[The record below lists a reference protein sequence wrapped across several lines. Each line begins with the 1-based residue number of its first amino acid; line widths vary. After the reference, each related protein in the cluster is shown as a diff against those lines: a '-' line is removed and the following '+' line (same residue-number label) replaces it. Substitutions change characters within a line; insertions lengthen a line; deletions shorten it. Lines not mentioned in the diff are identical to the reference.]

1 MKNQNIKFNQKPIS
15 SEKIKSYQNFDAI
28 LNEVESNKFNTE
40 STTNLGNKTK
50 TVFLSFSNPY
60 FSVAASICLL
70 CIIGIGLFFL
80 QNNTNSN
87 VAENSIESKNKT
99 DLAYSITNKDL
110 ETAERLTASIS
121 EKVALPNPKQG
132 AVITTTILE
141 ENASPENA
149 SLQQVAQ
156 VLKTEMNKENSCK
169 LIASSKTE
177 TKYVAFVVNSQGQV
191 TDIEAQ
197 GCEQE
202 AKKVLASFPKWKSGT
217 LQGQHLSQRIVVA
230 I

>member
-1 MKNQNIKFNQKPIS
+1 M
-15 SEKIKSYQNFDAI
+15 
-28 LNEVESNKFNTE
+28 
-40 STTNLGNKTK
+40 
-50 TVFLSFSNPY
+50 SFSNPY

-70 CIIGIGLFFL
+70 FVIGMGLFL
-80 QNNTNSN
+80 AQNNSKLAETNK
-87 VAENSIESKNKT
+87 IENKT

-121 EKVALPNPKQG
+121 QKVDLPTPKNG
-132 AVITTTILE
+132 TAITTTILE
-141 ENASPENA
+141 KNASPENA
-149 SLQQVAQ
+149 SLEQVAQ
-156 VLKTEMNKENSCK
+156 VLRTEMNKKNSCK
-169 LIASSKTE
+169 LISDSPKE
-177 TKYVAFVVNSQGQV
+177 TKYIAFVVSSEGQI

-202 AKKVLASFPKWKSGT
+202 ARKVLNSFPKWKSGT

>member
-1 MKNQNIKFNQKPIS
+1 MKNQDINFNQKPIS

-28 LNEVESNKFNTE
+28 LNAVESNKFNNN
-40 STTNLGNKTK
+40 SNDRAK
-50 TVFLSFSNPY
+50 TVFIPFLNPY
-60 FSVAASICLL
+60 FSIVASICLL
-70 CIIGIGLFFL
+70 FIIGIGLFLVQSNSSL
-80 QNNTNSN
+80 QLSGNSSDKL
-87 VAENSIESKNKT
+87 ENKT
-99 DLAYSITNKDL
+99 NLGYSITNKDL

-121 EKVALPNPKQG
+121 QKLNLPTPKNG
-132 AVITTTILE
+132 TAITTTILE

-156 VLKTEMNKENSCK
+156 ILKTEINKNSCK
-169 LIASSKTE
+169 ISSTSNE
-177 TKYVAFVVNSQGQV
+177 TKYIAFVVNSKGQI

-202 AKKVLASFPKWKSGT
+202 AKKVLATFPKWKSGT

>member
-1 MKNQNIKFNQKPIS
+1 MKNQNIHFNKKSIS
-15 SEKIKSYQNFDAI
+15 SEKIKSYQNFDA
-28 LNEVESNKFNTE
+28 LLKEVENNNSDQ
-40 STTNLGNKTK
+40 KTK
-50 TVFLSFSNPY
+50 KLSLSFSNPY

-70 CIIGIGLFFL
+70 CVIGMGLFL
-80 QNNTNSN
+80 AQDNTDSKL
-87 VAENSIESKNKT
+87 AENSIEEKT

-121 EKVALPNPKQG
+121 QKIELPTPKNG
-132 AVITTTILE
+132 TAITTTILE

-156 VLKTEMNKENSCK
+156 TLRTEMNKESSCK
-169 LIASSKTE
+169 LTISSQKQS
-177 TKYVAFVVNSQGQV
+177 KYIAFVVNSQGKI
-191 TDIEAQ
+191 TNIEAQ

-202 AKKVLASFPKWKSGT
+202 ARKVLNSFPKWKSGT
-217 LQGQHLSQRIVVA
+217 LQGQHLSQRVVVA

>member
-1 MKNQNIKFNQKPIS
+1 MKNQDINFNQKPIS
-15 SEKIKSYQNFDAI
+15 SEKIKSYQDFDAL
-28 LNEVESNKFNTE
+28 LNEVEKNK
-40 STTNLGNKTK
+40 TNQKTK
-50 TVFLSFSNPY
+50 TVFMSFSNPY
-60 FSVAASICLL
+60 FSIAASICLFCL
-70 CIIGIGLFFL
+70 MGMGLFL
-80 QNNTNSN
+80 AQNDSTTKLAETNN
-87 VAENSIESKNKT
+87 QTENKT

-121 EKVALPNPKQG
+121 QKIDLPTPKNG
-132 AVITTTILE
+132 MGITTTILE

-149 SLQQVAQ
+149 SLEQVAQ
-156 VLKTEMNKENSCK
+156 VLKLEMNKENSCK
-169 LIASSKTE
+169 LTTNSPQE
-177 TKYVAFVVNSQGQV
+177 TKYIAFVVSSEGQI

-202 AKKVLASFPKWKSGT
+202 ARKVLNSFPKWKSGT

>member
-1 MKNQNIKFNQKPIS
+1 MKNQHINFNRNPIS
-15 SEKIKSYQNFDAI
+15 SEKIKSYQDFDAL
-28 LNEVESNKFNTE
+28 LNEVENNKSNK
-40 STTNLGNKTK
+40 KTK
-50 TVFLSFSNPY
+50 TVFMSFPHFFSNPY

-70 CIIGIGLFFL
+70 CVIGMGLFL
-80 QNNTNSN
+80 AQNNFNSEL
-87 VAENSIESKNKT
+87 AETESNT

-121 EKVALPNPKQG
+121 QKIDLPSPKNG
-132 AVITTTILE
+132 TAVTTTILE

-149 SLQQVAQ
+149 SLEQVAQ
-156 VLKTEMNKENSCK
+156 VLKAEMNKENSCK
-169 LIASSKTE
+169 LITTSPQE
-177 TKYVAFVVNSQGQV
+177 TKYIAFVVSSEGQI

-202 AKKVLASFPKWKSGT
+202 ARKVLNSFPKWKSGI
-217 LQGQHLSQRIVVA
+217 LQGQHLSQRVVVA